1 MQNKEELIN
10 LLNCL
15 RQGIDEGE
23 LHQLKDRESRLI
35 SQACHCGF
43 IESDLQLT
51 PIGLNYLQN
60 NSACFN

>member
-10 LLNCL
+10 LLNYL
-15 RQGIDEGE
+15 REGIDEQQ
-23 LHQLKDRESRLI
+23 LHQLKEKESRLI

-43 IESDLQLT
+43 IESNLQLT
-51 PIGLNYLQN
+51 PIGINYLQN